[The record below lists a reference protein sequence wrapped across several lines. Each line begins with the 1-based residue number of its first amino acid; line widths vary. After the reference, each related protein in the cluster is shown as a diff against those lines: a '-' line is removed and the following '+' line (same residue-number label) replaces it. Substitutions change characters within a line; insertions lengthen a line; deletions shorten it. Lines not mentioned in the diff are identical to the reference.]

1 MFQDLLQSVTR
12 NAVGMALDGLHNR
25 HMAISANVANAETP
39 GYKAVD
45 VQFEPALQSVL
56 QKANNTG
63 DMPLM
68 ATKSGHLGGSS
79 PHATF
84 SGGTDAFQ
92 VQTQYRMD
100 GNGVDMDREMAYMA
114 QTSQRFMALS
124 HIEGKMYKSL
134 RGLITNNG

>member
-1 MFQDLLQSVTR
+1 MFQHLLQSVTR
-12 NAVGMALDGLHNR
+12 NTVGMALDGLHNR

-45 VQFEPALQSVL
+45 VQFEPALQAVL
-56 QKANNTG
+56 QKASNTG
-63 DMPLM
+63 DMPLI
-68 ATKSGHLGGSS
+68 ASQAGHLDGASTS
-79 PHATF
+79 ASF

-100 GNGVDMDREMAYMA
+100 GNGVDMDREMAYLA

-124 HIEGKMYKSL
+124 QIEGKMYKSL